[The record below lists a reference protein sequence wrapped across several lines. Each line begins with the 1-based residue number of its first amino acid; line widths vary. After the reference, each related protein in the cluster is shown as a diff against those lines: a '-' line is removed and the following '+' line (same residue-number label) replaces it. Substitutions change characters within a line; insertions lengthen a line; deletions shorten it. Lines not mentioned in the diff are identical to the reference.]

1 MEANFRQQRCS
12 AAADQLFDVVI
23 AGGGISGAAIF
34 SRLAS
39 CGYRVLLIDKGD
51 FGSFTSQ
58 ESAMMI
64 WGGLL
69 YLTRFDVKTVYTLSR
84 DRDQL
89 LKRYPEAV
97 HAQYYRYLPLKS
109 GWQLRPLV
117 KGFFDIYRALGGL
130 RRSPNLIEENFAE
143 ESLVAMPRYRGSV
156 AYEEALLTTSDSRFI
171 LNLIR
176 SHETPSAIPLNYVS
190 LEEGGFDHSRHL
202 WRLALRNHF
211 DDDTFEVQ
219 ARLVI
224 NATGPHVDRVNRHFS
239 IESPYK
245 HVFSKGV
252 LLSFAR
258 PDGHNAPLIF
268 ELGKNRDVLLFTP
281 WGPVSYWGPTESATD
296 DLESAT
302 EPLAE
307 DVEFLLEQANVS
319 LNYPVTPRDIIA
331 YRCGVRP
338 LAVEKSYSASKYP
351 LELSRH
357 HRVHVVRR
365 RPWIAVYGG
374 KFTSALGMAESI
386 EGQVAALLG
395 KPRTAAVPTSSLATP
410 PLETSHPGL
419 DAKFPSI
426 AHCVEHEYCLTIGDY
441 LRRRTNIAQWVAR
454 NGLGNNHEH
463 LPFIEQLAGQ
473 LPRAVS
479 QNPGYTLDHYINE
492 TKRIFDRLQGVD
504 GEIKL

>member
-1 MEANFRQQRCS
+1 MEANDRQQRCS
-12 AAADQLFDVVI
+12 AATAQPFDVVI

-34 SRLAS
+34 SRLARS
-39 CGYRVLLIDKGD
+39 GYRVLLVDKGD
-51 FGSFTSQ
+51 FGSLTSQ

-69 YLTRFDVKTVYTLSR
+69 YLTRFDIRTVYTLSR
-84 DRDQL
+84 NRDQL
-89 LKRYPEAV
+89 LENYPDAV
-97 HAQYYRYLPLKS
+97 RAQYYRYLPLKS
-109 GWQLRPLV
+109 GWQLRPFV
-117 KGFFDIYRALGGL
+117 KGFLDIYRALGGL
-130 RRSPNLIEENFAE
+130 RRSPNLIEKNFAE
-143 ESLVAMPRYRGSV
+143 EELVAMLRYRGSV

-171 LNLIR
+171 LDLIR
-176 SHETPSAIPLNYVS
+176 SHDTSSSIPLNYVS
-190 LEEGGFDHSRHL
+190 LDAGVYDHANHYWHL
-202 WRLALRNHF
+202 GLCNQF
-211 DDDTFEVQ
+211 DDDTFEVK

-224 NATGPHVDRVNRHFS
+224 NATGPHVDSVNRHFS

-245 HVFSKGV
+245 HVFSRGL

-258 PDGHNAPLIF
+258 PSGHNTPLIF

-281 WGPVSYWGPTESATD
+281 WGPVSYWGPTESATN
-296 DLESAT
+296 DLESAG

-307 DVEFLLEQANVS
+307 EVEFLLEQANS
-319 LNYPVTPRDIIA
+319 TLSYPLTPRDIIA

-338 LAVEKSYSASKYP
+338 LAVEKDYHASHYP

-357 HRVHVVRR
+357 HRVHMVRR

-374 KFTSALGMAESI
+374 KFTSALGIAESI
-386 EGQVAALLG
+386 DAQVRGLIGQPRSPMPPSLTEGAPQE
-395 KPRTAAVPTSSLATP
+395 ATY
-410 PLETSHPGL
+410 PGL
-419 DAKFPSI
+419 DVKFPSV

-463 LPFIEQLAGQ
+463 LPFIEQLSGQ
-473 LPRAVS
+473 LPRATS
-479 QNPGYTLDHYINE
+479 ENPIYTLAHYVNE

-504 GEIKL
+504 GERKQ